1 MTSRTRK
8 TVTVIRYLVASGI
21 PVALAWGYELGKEG
35 FNALMRDPWSNPFSW
50 FILSLA
56 GAQAMCQ
63 AVGALLNAD
72 LAKGTGLN
80 VPEQPAQ
87 PFGRGGK
94 EPSGQNS

>member
-80 VPEQPAQ
+80 VPEQPVQ

-94 EPSGQNS
+94 EPSGPNS